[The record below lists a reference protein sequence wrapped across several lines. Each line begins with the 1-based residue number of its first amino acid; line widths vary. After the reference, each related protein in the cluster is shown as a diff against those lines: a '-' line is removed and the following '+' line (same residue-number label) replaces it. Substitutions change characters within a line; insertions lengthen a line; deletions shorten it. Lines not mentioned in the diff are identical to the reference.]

1 MDIHFRFHNI
11 YTNVYIPDSKEFE
24 LLRGTSIKELLFDI
38 LTFDNL
44 AVGNVNKVVTQL
56 LIDKP
61 FIYILFIFFVVNFLR
76 LLLKTNFTDSF
87 TLNVSLIAII
97 INFVLIF
104 LLYIVWWKDFG
115 IESSY
120 RYALNLF
127 LLLFYSLLINI
138 NLLKKE
144 I

>member
-1 MDIHFRFHNI
+1 MKVVNHWESDYFLHNQHNI
-11 YTNVYIPDSKEFE
+11 VAQFYYLPKYSLSYLN
-24 LLRGTSIKELLFDI
+24 
-38 LTFDNL
+38 
-44 AVGNVNKVVTQL
+44 NKVV
-56 LIDKP
+56 
-61 FIYILFIFFVVNFLR
+61 
-76 LLLKTNFTDSF
+76 
-87 TLNVSLIAII
+87 
-97 INFVLIF
+97 VLIF